1 MWTKIVR
8 MEYARVIGCR
18 IDIVTGTGEEAAKS
32 AEMCEGAVQAPV
44 AEKLI

>member
-18 IDIVTGTGEEAAKS
+18 IDIVTGTGEEAAKQVEKS
-32 AEMCEGAVQAPV
+32 EGAVQTPV

>member
-1 MWTKIVR
+1 

-18 IDIVTGTGEEAAKS
+18 IDIVIGTGEEAAKS
-32 AEMCEGAVQAPV
+32 GEMGEGAVQAPV